1 MHIAHLHI
9 CTFAHLHISQIST
22 LAHQQTWAKFAK
34 FCNFFPKSNFF
45 LGLDTAENEPCKDLQ
60 KVCKIL
66 QDLQKFV
73 KFCKTCKIFLQKFR
87 QKFWQTLKFSRIFL
101 EFFGIFRNFQKNVW
115 NFLLPTNHRYRTTA
129 RSAPVDTAS
138 TPQLQLL
145 QGSKQRQ
152 KVPGSQLQV
161 LRSIKNQNS
170 IFFLIFK
177 DFKIFIAREARP
189 PQAPLRD
196 PVAPSIETPQ
206 QKSLKK
212 KS

>member
-1 MHIAHLHI
+1 MQKRVHLVD
-9 CTFAHLHISQIST
+9 LGDS
-22 LAHQQTWAKFAK
+22 
-34 FCNFFPKSNFF
+34 FPTSIY
-45 LGLDTAENEPCKDLQ
+45 LQ
-60 KVCKIL
+60 KSASIQPRTSPAKICK
-66 QDLQKFV
+66 KFV
-73 KFCKTCKIFLQKFR
+73 KFCKTCKF
-87 QKFWQTLKFSRIFL
+87 FWQTLNFSRI
-101 EFFGIFRNFQKNVW
+101 FFGIFRNFQKNVW

-189 PQAPLRD
+189 P
-196 PVAPSIETPQ
+196 
-206 QKSLKK
+206 
-212 KS
+212 

>member
-9 CTFAHLHISQIST
+9 AHQSNQHIST
-22 LAHQQTWAKFAK
+22 LADLGKVCKILQ
-34 FCNFFPKSNFF
+34 FFSKIEFF

-66 QDLQKFV
+66 QDLQKV
-73 KFCKTCKIFLQKFR
+73 CKILQDLQIFLQKFR
-87 QKFWQTLKFSRIFL
+87 QKFWQTLNFSRI
-101 EFFGIFRNFQKNVW
+101 FFGIFRNFQKNVW

-196 PVAPSIETPQ
+196 PVAPSIKTPQ
-206 QKSLKK
+206 QKSL
-212 KS
+212 

>member
-1 MHIAHLHI
+1 MQKRVHLVDLGESFPTSIYLQKSASIQPRTSPAKI
-9 CTFAHLHISQIST
+9 CK
-22 LAHQQTWAKFAK
+22 KFVK
-34 FCNFFPKSNFF
+34 FCKI
-45 LGLDTAENEPCKDLQ
+45 CK
-60 KVCKIL
+60 
-66 QDLQKFV
+66 KFV
-73 KFCKTCKIFLQKFR
+73 KFCKTCKFFCKNLGKIFCKL
-87 QKFWQTLKFSRIFL
+87 WIFQGF
-101 EFFGIFRNFQKNVW
+101 FFGIFRNFQKNVW

-189 PQAPLRD
+189 P
-196 PVAPSIETPQ
+196 
-206 QKSLKK
+206 
-212 KS
+212 

>member
-1 MHIAHLHI
+1 MWDPFPKTKFNGGPKISEPPPGSRSEGGI
-9 CTFAHLHISQIST
+9 WCIFAIFFEFVDVF
-22 LAHQQTWAKFAK
+22 WKFFEVLRNFQNFWK
-34 FCNFFPKSNFF
+34 MSWNFF
-45 LGLDTAENEPCKDLQ
+45 
-60 KVCKIL
+60 
-66 QDLQKFV
+66 
-73 KFCKTCKIFLQKFR
+73 
-87 QKFWQTLKFSRIFL
+87 
-101 EFFGIFRNFQKNVW
+101 EFFGILWKCFGIFWNFRKIVW
-115 NFLLPTNHRYRTTA
+115 NFSEFFEKMFGFFLLPLPNDGA

-189 PQAPLRD
+189 P
-196 PVAPSIETPQ
+196 
-206 QKSLKK
+206 
-212 KS
+212 

>member
-9 CTFAHLHISQIST
+9 AHLHIAHQSNQHIST
-22 LAHQQTWAKFAK
+22 LADLGKVCKILQ
-34 FCNFFPKSNFF
+34 FFSKIEFF

-66 QDLQKFV
+66 QDLQKV
-73 KFCKTCKIFLQKFR
+73 CKILQDLQIFLQKFR
-87 QKFWQTLKFSRIFL
+87 QTFWQTLNFSRIFL
-101 EFFGIFRNFQKNVW
+101 EFSKNVW

-170 IFFLIFK
+170 IFF
-177 DFKIFIAREARP
+177 
-189 PQAPLRD
+189 
-196 PVAPSIETPQ
+196 
-206 QKSLKK
+206 
-212 KS
+212 